1 MKYIIVGLGNFGS
14 SIAQKL
20 TSLGNEVIAIDS
32 DMEKVDYFKE
42 KITHTIRMDATD
54 ELAVSDLPLDE
65 TDIVLIT
72 IGEEQGSN
80 LMATALFKNF
90 GVKRLISRAINPLH
104 KKVLEAIGVDEI
116 VHPEAETA
124 ERWYNKLHLKNVID
138 SFELNQDFS
147 IIEAQVPKKYVGK
160 TIKELKVRE
169 EHNLLILT
177 IVQRKEK
184 TTEIGEKEEVD
195 KIEGIAD
202 PNVELKEEDILVIF
216 GKNSD
221 IDTFIDTNSSEDSQK
236 QDSES

>member
-20 TSLGNEVIAIDS
+20 TALGNEVIAID
-32 DMEKVDYFKE
+32 DNMEKVDHFKE
-42 KITHTIRMDATD
+42 KVTHTIRMDATD
-54 ELAVSDLPLDE
+54 ELAVSDLPLEE
-65 TDIVLIT
+65 TDIVLIA
-72 IGEEQGSN
+72 IGEDQGSN

-124 ERWYNKLHLKNVID
+124 ERWSNKLHLKNVID

-160 TIKELKVRE
+160 TIKELKVRKE
-169 EHNLLILT
+169 YNLLILT
-177 IVQRKEK
+177 TFQREER
-184 TTEIGEKEEVD
+184 TTQIGEKEEVD

-202 PNVELKEEDILVIF
+202 PNKKLEEKDILVIF
-216 GKNSD
+216 GENSD
-221 IDTFIDTNSSEDSQK
+221 IDAFLGKKSTVDG
-236 QDSES
+236 